1 MIILIIIIN
10 MIKKLCYININIIV
24 NNNYSD
30 EDYDHDPLWHFQLL
44 DGPWLTNK

>member
-1 MIILIIIIN
+1 
-10 MIKKLCYININIIV
+10 MIKKLCYINIII

-30 EDYDHDPLWHFQLL
+30 EEYDHDPLWHFQLL

>member
-10 MIKKLCYININIIV
+10 MIKKLCYINIII

-30 EDYDHDPLWHFQLL
+30 EDYDHDSLWHFQLL
-44 DGPWLTNK
+44 DGP